1 MLTETNKK
9 VSRDKKLAMHRLPLL
24 LLLCVGVPAAN
35 PASIGLN
42 GALSLTA
49 RSNPRA
55 CAPVG
60 NLKWCSMVNY
70 TSVAT
75 ANATEVQLLD
85 DSAKEM
91 YDTMNKVGRD
101 RCSRGDACGT
111 GGPGTAL
118 PCFTW
123 CVCFCL
129 TEGMPPSKRLA
140 IVGKAANCS
149 RTAPPHYPRPH
160 HRHANTRC
168 TIHHR

>member
-1 MLTETNKK
+1 
-9 VSRDKKLAMHRLPLL
+9 MHLLPLL
-24 LLLCVGVPAAN
+24 LLVCVGVPGAN
-35 PASIGLN
+35 PTSKGLD

-91 YDTMNKVGRD
+91 YETMNKVGRD
-101 RCSRGDACGT
+101 RRSRGERVWNGRSGNCF
-111 GGPGTAL
+111 

-123 CVCFCL
+123 CVCFCSTRACL
-129 TEGMPPSKRLA
+129 
-140 IVGKAANCS
+140 
-149 RTAPPHYPRPH
+149 PRNDW
-160 HRHANTRC
+160 R
-168 TIHHR
+168 